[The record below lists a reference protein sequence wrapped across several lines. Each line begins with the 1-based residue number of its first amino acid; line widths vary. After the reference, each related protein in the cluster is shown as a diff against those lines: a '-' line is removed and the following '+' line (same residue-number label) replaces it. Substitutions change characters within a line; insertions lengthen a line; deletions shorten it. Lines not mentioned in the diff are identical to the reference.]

1 MAELDKISV
10 QEKDFDLGEEYRLLS
25 ESSSIGAVVTFVG
38 KVRDFNLG
46 DDVIGLHLQH
56 YPQMTEKSLAE
67 ITQQARKR
75 WPLDSVTIIHRVGDL
90 DIADQIV
97 LVGVS
102 SAHRDAAFSA
112 CEFIMDYLKTKAPF
126 WKKERLKDK
135 SRWLDAREADH
146 KASNRWNSSS

>member
-1 MAELDKISV
+1 MDRVLV
-10 QEKDFDLGEEYRLLS
+10 QEQDFDLAKEYALLG

-46 DDVIGLHLQH
+46 DNVVGLHLQH
-56 YPQMTEKSLAE
+56 YPQMTEKALHE
-67 ITQQARKR
+67 ICNEARAR
-75 WPLDSVTIIHRVGDL
+75 WPLDKVTVIHRVGDL

-126 WKKERLKDK
+126 WKKERLTNA
-135 SRWLDAREADH
+135 SRWIESRESDQE
-146 KASNRWNSSS
+146 SMQRW